1 MTKYKFEDVATVV
14 TAQIHLVPDGFP
26 KKMSRYYKYCNKNN
40 ILMPFLPTDIER
52 IKGEVQWPRQ
62 ADCRPSNGLMPPK
75 FHNSLLNPEH
85 KFVAA
90 ITQKMIIT
98 ESHINKSNQGINI

>member
-40 ILMPFLPTDIER
+40 ILMPFLPTDTALKEL
-52 IKGEVQWPRQ
+52 KEK
-62 ADCRPSNGLMPPK
+62 CNGHGMQT
-75 FHNSLLNPEH
+75 F
-85 KFVAA
+85 
-90 ITQKMIIT
+90 
-98 ESHINKSNQGINI
+98 